1 MSEPLFLSAVLL
13 LLIAAMGFYFY
24 SRVSYTD
31 KKIGLLESILLDI
44 KMNMD
49 MESQL
54 HIPPPLKEP
63 EPFEPEDSQELTT
76 DVEMYSSVI
85 ESAAIGLDE
94 NAVTMDATNEDGS
107 GGAGSPALP
116 DYDSMSREELNALAE
131 KRSLRVTKSM
141 KKGAVVNLLRQ
152 ADKESPLQLGMEASL
167 STEGSTNGAP
177 LGSENSLEAE
187 TLSS

>member
-1 MSEPLFLSAVLL
+1 MTEVLFLFAVVLL
-13 LLIAAMGFYFY
+13 LMGAMGFYFY

-49 MESQL
+49 MDNHLQ
-54 HIPPPLKEP
+54 IPPPLKEP
-63 EPFEPEDSQELTT
+63 EPFEPEDSEELKA
-76 DVEMYSSVI
+76 DAEMYSSVM
-85 ESAAIGLDE
+85 EAAATGLDE
-94 NAVTMDATNEDGS
+94 TAAEEVAT
-107 GGAGSPALP
+107 PAAP

-141 KKGAVVNLLRQ
+141 KKTAVVNLLRE
-152 ADKESPLQLGMEASL
+152 ADKATAVQTGAEATL
-167 STEGSTNGAP
+167 STEGSVGGAP
-177 LGSENSLEAE
+177 LGSESLDAE

>member
-1 MSEPLFLSAVLL
+1 MNEALFLSAVLL
-13 LLIAAMGFYFY
+13 ILIGAMGFYFY
-24 SRVSYTD
+24 SRVTYTD
-31 KKIGLLESILLDI
+31 KKINLLESILLDI

-63 EPFEPEDSQELTT
+63 EPFEPEDSEELK
-76 DVEMYSSVI
+76 EEAAAAAAAYSSVI
-85 ESAAIGLDE
+85 EAAATGVE
-94 NAVTMDATNEDGS
+94 ETAEVEAVST
-107 GGAGSPALP
+107 P

-141 KKGAVVNLLRQ
+141 KKVAVINLLR
-152 ADKESPLQLGMEASL
+152 ESDRNSSVQSDTGVNATL
-167 STEGSTNGAP
+167 STEGSGGGAP
-177 LGSENSLEAE
+177 LSMEDSNELSAE

>member
-49 MESQL
+49 MENQL

-63 EPFEPEDSQELTT
+63 EPFEPEDSEELKAAT
-76 DVEMYSSVI
+76 EMYSSVI
-85 ESAAIGLDE
+85 ESAATEVDE
-94 NAVTMDATNEDGS
+94 NVATSLDGS
-107 GGAGSPALP
+107 ADAGSPALP

-141 KKGAVVNLLRQ
+141 KKGAVINLLRQ
-152 ADKESPLQLGMEASL
+152 ADKESPLQAGMEASL
-167 STEGSTNGAP
+167 STEGSTSGAP